1 MANQNEVSTAIS
13 QSPWFQDVPEEGLQK
28 LAKASKVEKY
38 AKNSFLFCAG
48 DLTRSIYCLLEG
60 RIRVSIVSSIG
71 QEFAI
76 NDVEVHGW
84 MGEAGLFSEK
94 GRVLELQFKEAG
106 RALNIPRNVV
116 LALADEYPVIYKNI
130 LKDHMDI
137 SRASFELLGG
147 MLFYPLKARLA
158 GRILA
163 LLEDYGKPCE
173 EGTRLDISLSQKDFA
188 RFILGSRQRINKI
201 FREWDDK
208 GMVLM
213 KDGRYII
220 PDIARLEEEVEL
232 QDE

>member
-1 MANQNEVSTAIS
+1 MANQNEVFNAIRL
-13 QSPWFQDVPEEGLQK
+13 SPWFQDVPEEGLLK

-48 DLTRSIYCLLEG
+48 DLTKSIYCLLEG

-106 RALNIPRNVV
+106 RALNIPRN
-116 LALADEYPVIYKNI
+116 
-130 LKDHMDI
+130 
-137 SRASFELLGG
+137 

-173 EGTRLDISLSQKDFA
+173 DGTCLDIALSQKDFA
-188 RFILGSRQRINKI
+188 RLVLGSRQRINKI
-201 FREWDDK
+201 FREWDDQ
-208 GMVLM
+208 GMIMM
-213 KDGRYII
+213 KDGRYIV
-220 PDIARLEEEVEL
+220 PDVERLLKEVEL

>member
-1 MANQNEVSTAIS
+1 
-13 QSPWFQDVPEEGLQK
+13 
-28 LAKASKVEKY
+28 
-38 AKNSFLFCAG
+38 
-48 DLTRSIYCLLEG
+48 
-60 RIRVSIVSSIG
+60 
-71 QEFAI
+71 
-76 NDVEVHGW
+76 
-84 MGEAGLFSEK
+84 
-94 GRVLELQFKEAG
+94 
-106 RALNIPRNVV
+106 
-116 LALADEYPVIYKNI
+116 
-130 LKDHMDI
+130 
-137 SRASFELLGG
+137 
-147 MLFYPLKARLA
+147 LA